1 MPGHSF
7 QFLAKVY
14 EAAAAVIGFIQFFE
28 LGHALESFLKR
39 VAEWNHLGDP
49 VAVPVFVFKGPAHVA
64 YNGARSHGSKG
75 DDLGNPVAPVF
86 LGDVCD
92 DFVAPVICE
101 IKIDIRHGNA
111 LRV

>member
-1 MPGHSF
+1 
-7 QFLAKVY
+7 
-14 EAAAAVIGFIQFFE
+14 
-28 LGHALESFLKR
+28 
-39 VAEWNHLGDP
+39 VAERNHLCDL
-49 VAVPVFVFKGPAHVA
+49 VAVPVFVSKSPAHVA

-92 DFVAPVICE
+92 NFIAPVICE
-101 IKIDIRHGNA
+101 IKIDVRHGNA